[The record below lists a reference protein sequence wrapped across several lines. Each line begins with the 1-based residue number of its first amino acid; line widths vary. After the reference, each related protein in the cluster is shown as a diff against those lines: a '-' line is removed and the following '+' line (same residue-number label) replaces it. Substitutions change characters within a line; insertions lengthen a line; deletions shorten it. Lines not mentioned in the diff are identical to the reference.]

1 MALYEFVV
9 KGSDPIGF
17 NFIDNIIKLANLGAT
32 KKESQLPKMSFP
44 HTVYMELESDKC
56 PDVASASIRVFN
68 MSEGG
73 TEVKP
78 WAVES
83 PAATKGGFSLEVED
97 KPTKLSK
104 EELDALSWDDFKA
117 EVKRVTDQTG
127 RDRKLLTSTYLN
139 F

>member
-56 PDVASASIRVFN
+56 PDVANASIRVFN

-73 TEVKP
+73 VEVKP
-78 WAVES
+78 GAVEA
-83 PAATKGGFSLEVED
+83 PAVAKGGFSLEVED
-97 KPTKLSK
+97 KPVKLSK
-104 EELDALSWDDFKA
+104 EELDALSWEEFKA
-117 EVKRVTDQTG
+117 EVKRVTGETG
-127 RDRKLLTSTYLN
+127 RDKKVLLATYLN

>member
-1 MALYEFVV
+1 VALYEFVV

-44 HTVYMELESDKC
+44 HTVYMELEADKC
-56 PDVASASIRVFN
+56 PDVANASIRVFN

-73 TEVKP
+73 VEVKP
-78 WAVES
+78 GTIEATAV
-83 PAATKGGFSLEVED
+83 AKGGFSLEVED
-97 KPTKLSK
+97 KTTKLTK

-127 RDRKLLTSTYLN
+127 RDRNKLTSQYLN

>member
-9 KGSDPIGF
+9 KGNDPIGF
-17 NFIDNIIKLANLGAT
+17 NFIENIIKLANLGAT

-44 HTVYMELESDKC
+44 HTVYMELEADKA
-56 PDVASASIRVFN
+56 PDVANASIRVFN

-73 TEVKP
+73 VEVMP
-78 WAVES
+78 GAVET
-83 PAATKGGFSLEVED
+83 PVVKGGFSLEVAKE
-97 KPTKLSK
+97 KMSK
-104 EELDALSWDDFKA
+104 EELEALSWDDFKA

>member
-56 PDVASASIRVFN
+56 PDIASASVRVFN

-73 TEVKP
+73 VEVKP
-78 WAVES
+78 GAVEA
-83 PAATKGGFSLEVED
+83 PAVAKGGFSLEVED
-97 KPTKLSK
+97 RPGKLTK

>member
-1 MALYEFVV
+1 VALYEFVV
-9 KGSDPIGF
+9 KGNDPIGF
-17 NFIDNIIKLANLGAT
+17 NFIENIIKLANLGAT

-44 HTVYMELESDKC
+44 HTVYMELEADKA
-56 PDVASASIRVFN
+56 PDVANASIRVFN

-73 TEVKP
+73 TEVLP
-78 WAVES
+78 GAVEA
-83 PAATKGGFSLEVED
+83 PVVKGGFSLEVAKE
-97 KPTKLSK
+97 KMSK
-104 EELDALSWDDFKA
+104 EELEALSWDDFKA